1 MHISLWLFQ
10 LPVKPTFLNF
20 PHTLEL
26 VATVV
31 ALGEQTASTDNF
43 LGVFGHGSAPKLLL
57 DAVTKHVCWPMH
69 S

>member
-1 MHISLWLFQ
+1 MEINQMHFFAVGL
-10 LPVKPTFLNF
+10 LPHP
-20 PHTLEL
+20 LEL
-26 VATVV
+26 GLPTVV
-31 ALGEQTASTDNF
+31 SFGEHRASTDNF